1 MQDGEILIRKGE
13 AADRIYVIKSGKVE
27 VFRVQDGREIKLGEL
42 GNDDFFGEMGSI
54 EDSAWRACVRSKGE
68 AQDFTIDQKFFLRK
82 FHEDPSFAYRILVKM
97 SRRIRML
104 SEELCRLALAYH
116 PGEDLWEF
124 VRDRRRNPNDR
135 RRNPNDR
142 RRSVH
147 DRRKSGS
154 EGFCGNR
161 MDVSNEIRQE

>member
-1 MQDGEILIRKGE
+1 MDRELGKKMHDGEILFRQGE
-13 AADRIYVIKSGKVE
+13 AADRMYVIKSGKVE

-68 AQDFTIDQKFFLRK
+68 AQVFTIDQKFFMRK
-82 FHEDPSFAYRILVKM
+82 FHEDPSFAFRILVKM
-97 SRRIRML
+97 SKRIRML
-104 SEELCRLALAYH
+104 SEELCSLALACH

-124 VRDRRRNPNDR
+124 VRDRRRSAHE
-135 RRNPNDR
+135 R

-147 DRRKSGS
+147 DTRSAYDRRSANERRK
-154 EGFCGNR
+154 
-161 MDVSNEIRQE
+161 IA